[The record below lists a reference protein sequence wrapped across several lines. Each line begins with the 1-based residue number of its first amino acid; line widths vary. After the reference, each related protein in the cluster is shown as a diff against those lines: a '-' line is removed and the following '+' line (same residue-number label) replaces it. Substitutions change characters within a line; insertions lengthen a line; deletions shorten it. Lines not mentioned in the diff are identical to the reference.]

1 MKEKPR
7 QRIGFRKR
15 EAERGSMWGAGKR
28 MRLRRQRWG
37 RKREKSSRK
46 EKSQKETGSLPFRER
61 GIEEEEKDK
70 ETERQA
76 ERGRDKDRES
86 EQDTCRGEGDGEG
99 AATDGA
105 RHRGLKTPQ
114 GAGDREADR
123 HTQRPPETEGA
134 GQRQAEPGKGG
145 RGDTQ

>member
-1 MKEKPR
+1 MGSWGSIHPLNFLPGSHQHPE
-7 QRIGFRKR
+7 I
-15 EAERGSMWGAGKR
+15 AE
-28 MRLRRQRWG
+28 L
-37 RKREKSSRK
+37 RK

-105 RHRGLKTPQ
+105 RHRGLRTPQ
-114 GAGDREADR
+114 GAGDRGAD
-123 HTQRPPETEGA
+123 
-134 GQRQAEPGKGG
+134 
-145 RGDTQ
+145 

>member
-1 MKEKPR
+1 MTRK
-7 QRIGFRKR
+7 QRKKTGKKSMNLEGESRKR
-15 EAERGSMWGAGKR
+15 DKGETKAENRIQGERGGNRKHVGGQEKQGR

-37 RKREKSSRK
+37 DKKTEKRSRK

-61 GIEEEEKDK
+61 RIEEEEKDK

-76 ERGRDKDRES
+76 ERGRDKDRER

-114 GAGDREADR
+114 EAGDRGTD
-123 HTQRPPETEGA
+123 
-134 GQRQAEPGKGG
+134 
-145 RGDTQ
+145 